1 MTRTRAATDSP
12 AIRRIAIKYGLLS
25 PLLATGLV
33 LSLGVARADVLRLT
47 SPAIPDDGTLAIKN
61 ACSDKQR
68 SPNCVGQNVSPPLAW
83 SGAPEATKS
92 FALLLFDPEGR
103 PPAGVSHMVLYGI
116 PASVTG
122 FAEGELS
129 QPSDKFVGGKSTM
142 GKAVYF
148 GPGTPPNTDWHH
160 YTWTLI
166 ATDLDPKALP
176 PGLTREQLAAA
187 LKDHIKGSAGLI
199 TRFKHP

>member
-1 MTRTRAATDSP
+1 MVRAIADGFLS
-12 AIRRIAIKYGLLS
+12 IRRIAVKYGLII
-25 PLLATGLV
+25 PLLAGGSA
-33 LSLGVARADVLRLT
+33 LSLGVAHADVLTLS
-47 SPAIPDDGTLAIKN
+47 SPAIPDNGTLAVKN

-68 SPNCVGQNVSPPLAW
+68 SPNCVGENLSPPLAW
-83 SGAPEATKS
+83 SGVPAGTKS

-103 PPAGVSHMVLYGI
+103 APEGVSHMVVYGI
-116 PASVTG
+116 PVSVTS
-122 FAEGELS
+122 FAEGELG
-129 QPSDKFVGGKSTM
+129 QPSEKFVGGKSTM

-166 ATDLDPKALP
+166 ATDLDPKALQ
-176 PGLTREQLAAA
+176 PGLTRQDLAVA
-187 LKDHIKGSAGLI
+187 LKGHIKGAAGLV